1 MGTILY
7 LELFAFWGVVFA
19 FILWEIRKT
28 DKAVKE
34 AGEDKKTLE
43 LVDRDGSTSESRAA
57 GPAGHSEG

>member
-7 LELFAFWGVVFA
+7 IELFVFWGVVFA

-34 AGEDKKTLE
+34 AGEEKKTLE
-43 LVDRDGSTSESRAA
+43 LIDRDGSASETSAA
-57 GPAGHSEG
+57 GTTRHSEG